1 MNIDDYMKTC
11 TEEVNRDALQA
22 TVCGAKVQVE
32 QFQTPLL
39 FPPEITRA
47 DVSLNQASIHFKTAQ
62 NDDADIDR
70 VITLKIANTY
80 FSPHERKQESHT
92 VQQLL
97 REWNKLKVGTDGV
110 LYRLAG
116 TVRQVVIPGRLRQ
129 QVYKELHEEMDHLGS
144 ERVIDLARERF
155 FWPHMKQDI
164 THYVTKVCH
173 CLKSRKPVR
182 NQRGPLHP
190 IVTTAPFQMVS
201 IDYLHLETSVGGYQY
216 ILVLMDHFTRYAQ
229 AYATRDK
236 SAKTAADKLYNDF
249 ILRYGFPERIYHDQ
263 GAEFENKLFFN
274 LEKVSGIKHSRTT
287 PYHPEGNGKLND
299 LIERSCQCLG
309 PCQKNTKVVGVIISR
324 KSYMHSIVP
333 EMTRQD
339 TPHSSY
345 SLADPR
351 DCQLTLRTV

>member
-11 TEEVNRDALQA
+11 SEEVNRDAFQA

-47 DVSLNQASIHFKTAQ
+47 DVSLNQASINLKTAQ

-80 FSPHERKQESHT
+80 LSPHERKQESHT

-116 TVRQVVIPGRLRQ
+116 TVRQVVLPGRLRQ
-129 QVYKELHEEMDHLGS
+129 QVYKELHEEMGHLGS

-182 NQRGPLHP
+182 NQREPLHP

-216 ILVLMDHFTRYAQ
+216 ILVVMDHFTRYAQ

-236 SAKTAADKLYNDF
+236 SAKTPADKLYNDF
-249 ILRYGFPERIYHDQ
+249 ILRYGFPERIHHDQ

-274 LEKVSGIKHSRTT
+274 L
-287 PYHPEGNGKLND
+287 
-299 LIERSCQCLG
+299 
-309 PCQKNTKVVGVIISR
+309 
-324 KSYMHSIVP
+324 
-333 EMTRQD
+333 
-339 TPHSSY
+339 
-345 SLADPR
+345 
-351 DCQLTLRTV
+351 